1 MNKSDLIDH
10 ISQSAEVSKQA
21 ADRALSATL
30 DGIRQAL
37 KKGKVVQI
45 IGFGTFSVGRR
56 AGRTGRNPRTGELIP
71 IAARRVVTFH
81 ASSKL
86 KELIQGEGSGS

>member
-10 ISQSAEVSKQA
+10 ISKSAEVSKQA

-56 AGRTGRNPRTGELIP
+56 AGELRLMASCPPPGCLPLGRSHEGIRRIESIR
-71 IAARRVVTFH
+71 AR
-81 ASSKL
+81 A
-86 KELIQGEGSGS
+86 

>member
-1 MNKSDLIDH
+1 MNKSDLIEH
-10 ISQSAEVSKQA
+10 ISKSAEVSKQA

-56 AGRTGRNPRTGELIP
+56 SGRTGRNPRTGEKVT
-71 IAARRVVTFH
+71 IAATRVAKFKPGKH
-81 ASSKL
+81 L
-86 KELIQGEGSGS
+86 KDAVN

>member
-1 MNKSDLIDH
+1 MNKSDLIEH
-10 ISQSAEVSKQA
+10 ISKNAEVSKQA

-30 DGIRQAL
+30 DGIQQAL

-56 AGRTGRNPRTGELIP
+56 AGRTGRNPRTGEKVT
-71 IAARRVVTFH
+71 IAATRVAKFKPGKH
-81 ASSKL
+81 L
-86 KELIQGEGSGS
+86 KDAVH